1 MTKEADYIIVGQ
13 GIAGTVL
20 AFTLIKAGRKV
31 LLIDD
36 PALSSASKVAAGLY
50 NPVVFKRLTKSW
62 MADELIPFLDT
73 FYTGLENTLG
83 CKFHFKKRIVKLFA
97 EEQEREFWMK
107 KTAAEVGR
115 YLDKNIDD
123 NFLPGLVNSPL
134 GAAEVLEAGN
144 IDTRIL
150 LSAAADHFKKA
161 GCLIEEKFEIDRL
174 LISEDHVNYKD
185 CRAKKIVF
193 CEGFRAAENPYFS
206 WLPFR
211 LTKGEILTI
220 RLQDDHE
227 IPFEKV
233 INKGVFILPLG
244 NNSYRVGATHT
255 WDKLNDDATDEG
267 RSELIEKLE
276 KVITVPFVITSHLAG
291 VRPAVNDRRPMLG
304 LHPDHPALAV
314 FNGMGT
320 KGIMLAPYFA
330 DHLVKFLEH
339 DQPLD
344 KEADVLRFW
353 KNSIF

>member
-1 MTKEADYIIVGQ
+1 MTKEVDYIIVGQ

-20 AFTLIKAGRKV
+20 AFTLMKAGRQV

-36 PALSSASKVAAGLY
+36 PGLSSASKVAAGLY

-73 FYTGLENTLG
+73 FYTELEKTLN

-115 YLDKNIDD
+115 YLDKTIDD
-123 NFLPGLVNSPL
+123 HFLPGLVNSPL
-134 GAAEVLEAGN
+134 GAAEVHHSGN
-144 IDTRIL
+144 IDTRVL
-150 LSAAADHFKKA
+150 LKAAADHFRSS
-161 GCLIEEKFEIDRL
+161 GCLLEEKFETGQL
-174 LISEDHVNYKD
+174 VISEDHVSYKD
-185 CRAKKIVF
+185 CRAKKIIF
-193 CEGFRAAENPYFS
+193 CEGFRAAENPYFG

-220 RLQDDHE
+220 QLQDDQE

-255 WDKLNDDATDEG
+255 WDKLNDDATAEG
-267 RSELIEKLE
+267 RSELTEKLE
-276 KVITVPFVITSHLAG
+276 KVIRVPFVITEHLAG

-304 LHPDHPALAV
+304 LHPEHPALGV

-330 DHLVKFLEH
+330 DHFVGFLEGRNA
-339 DQPLD
+339 LD
-344 KEADVLRFW
+344 KEVDIRRFV
-353 KNSIF
+353 